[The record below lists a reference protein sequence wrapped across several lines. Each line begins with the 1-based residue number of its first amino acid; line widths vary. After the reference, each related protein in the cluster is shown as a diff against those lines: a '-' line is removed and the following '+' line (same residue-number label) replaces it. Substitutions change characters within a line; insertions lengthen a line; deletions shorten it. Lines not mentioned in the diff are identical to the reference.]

1 MKEQRTDAIYSISCN
16 DCDNEY
22 IGHTKR
28 QFGTRLKEHQK
39 AVFFCIKEN
48 SASSEHAYLTNH
60 IKINNLKLSPLM
72 MRIKKRSIM
81 RLLIDPMPDSP
92 S

>member
-1 MKEQRTDAIYSISCN
+1 MKEQRTGAIYSISCN

-39 AVFFCIKEN
+39 AVFFCKKEN

-60 IKINNLKLSPLM
+60 IGIILKLPPL
-72 MRIKKRSIM
+72 IGVTTSAFVWKIGILTPPT
-81 RLLIDPMPDSP
+81 LL
-92 S
+92 